1 MACKHRD
8 LDEKFIGNPGE
19 LPMDPLWIEANMLNL
34 GTGNFCF
41 FFLENGENHPA
52 KGSFILNRIGPII
65 GHPISHVIPLVIIFP
80 IEIAVVGRYLIR
92 RNCWM
97 FLPRRSCLLGSP
109 HLNLKLSSVVF
120 DRLGLVKRA
129 RSGAGKK
136 LEPSKVEAAGFVPGE
151 VSGRNRS
158 W

>member
-52 KGSFILNRIGPII
+52 KGVLHLESYWTHHRASDIPCYPTGDHFPNRNSRCWE
-65 GHPISHVIPLVIIFP
+65 ISHPK
-80 IEIAVVGRYLIR
+80 E
-92 RNCWM
+92 
-97 FLPRRSCLLGSP
+97 LLDVSP
-109 HLNLKLSSVVF
+109 
-120 DRLGLVKRA
+120 
-129 RSGAGKK
+129 
-136 LEPSKVEAAGFVPGE
+136 
-151 VSGRNRS
+151 
-158 W
+158 

>member
-19 LPMDPLWIEANMLNL
+19 LPMDPLWIEGNMLNL

-52 KGSFILNRIGPII
+52 KGVLHLESYWTHHRASDIPCY
-65 GHPISHVIPLVIIFP
+65 PLVIIFP